1 MHYATINGI
10 GSRIF
15 CLVAKAMLVALR
27 RITGCSWRP
36 FFSDIERAFHGAIFR
51 SFGGWKVVYQR
62 FNRWAKSGVFERI
75 FKLLARDHDNEYMM
89 IDATIVRAHQHSAGA
104 QKKTASKRS
113 VDPAAD

>member
-1 MHYATINGI
+1 MRRYAYATINGI

-36 FFSDIERAFHGAIFR
+36 FFSDIEAGVPWRDLPER
-51 SFGGWKVVYQR
+51 FGGWKVVYQR

-75 FKLLARDHDNEYMM
+75 FKLLARDHDNE
-89 IDATIVRAHQHSAGA
+89 T
-104 QKKTASKRS
+104 
-113 VDPAAD
+113 

>member
-1 MHYATINGI
+1 MRYATINGI

-15 CLVAKAMLVALR
+15 CLVVEAVLFRYRAGVP
-27 RITGCSWRP
+27 WRDLP
-36 FFSDIERAFHGAIFR
+36 ER
-51 SFGGWKVVYQR
+51 FGGWKVVYQR